1 MINPRRA
8 ARMTFLLIVLFF
20 LLVATGCPRS
30 SEQSVPTSA
39 VPAASVQLPTI
50 TAYVNVSSGC
60 QKPTVDAL
68 KEVTTAFDGRLAIEI
83 IDFGDDAAGARR
95 WQEDGLD
102 CMRILFDDRHLV
114 AWEQDGEIKVVDFSM
129 PPGFNWTLEDLDN
142 AIAAFAEGRLREPT
156 PEEKSNVQQL
166 TPKQIA
172 TSAQSTTTDDGVE
185 VGQLI
190 IAGTLA
196 LEIARSLGDLTP
208 LQRGA
213 AAAKAVAKWTGK
225 GYNPSDL
232 SITKSPSG
240 LQIVAGPITIITV
253 TQDDADAAQTNLQ
266 ALAAA
271 WRNGIR
277 SSVTSAAG
285 KRHLPAR
292 DD

>member
-1 MINPRRA
+1 MIDPRRA
-8 ARMTFLLIVLFF
+8 ACMTFLLIVVFF
-20 LLVATGCPRS
+20 LLVVTGCPRS

-68 KEVTTAFDGRLAIEI
+68 KEIATAFDGRLAIEI
-83 IDFGDDAAGARR
+83 IDFGDDAAGTRR
-95 WQEDGLD
+95 WKEAGLD
-102 CMRILFDDRHLV
+102 CMRILFEDRHLV

-129 PPGFNWTLEDLDN
+129 PPGFNWTLADLDN
-142 AIAAFAEGRLREPT
+142 AIAAFAEGRIREPT
-156 PEEKSNVQQL
+156 PEEKSKVQQL
-166 TPKQIA
+166 TPTQIA

-190 IAGTLA
+190 IGGTLA
-196 LEIARSLGDLTP
+196 LEITRSLGDLTP
-208 LQRGA
+208 LQRAA

-225 GYNPSDL
+225 AYNPSDL
-232 SITKSPSG
+232 SITKSSRG

-253 TQDDADAAQTNLQ
+253 TQDDADAAQTNVQ
-266 ALAAA
+266 ALAAE
-271 WRNGIR
+271 WRNDIR

-285 KRHLPAR
+285 KGHLPAR